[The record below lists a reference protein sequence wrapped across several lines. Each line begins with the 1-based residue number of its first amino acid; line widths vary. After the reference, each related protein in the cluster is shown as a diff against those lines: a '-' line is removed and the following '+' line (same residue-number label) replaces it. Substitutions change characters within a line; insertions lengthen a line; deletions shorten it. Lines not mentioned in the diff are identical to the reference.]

1 MPMRTRSLVQSPT
14 ESWCG
19 RLKVGRLNGRF
30 LATRR
35 VAMVQVIDLPEILQP
50 GEIALDAGLR

>member
-1 MPMRTRSLVQSPT
+1 MPMRTSSLVQPPT
-14 ESWCG
+14 ESLCG
-19 RLKVGRLNGRF
+19 RLNIGKLNGRI

-35 VAMVQVIDLPEILQP
+35 EAMVQVIDLPEILQP